1 MREAVLADQGSS
13 DEGRTVPRVIAV
25 DGSAASGK
33 STVGRL
39 LASHFGY
46 PFLDTGIMYRALT
59 AAALDQGI
67 DPHDREALARFSATA
82 RVDVGVPDAD
92 GSGSTR
98 IAVDGRDVTDE
109 LRRADVED
117 AVSLVSRVPEVRE
130 ALVRLQREIAGN
142 QAIVMAGRDIG
153 TVVLPEADL
162 KVYLDASLDERARRR
177 HAEFESSGRDVT
189 HDLVLEDLRRRDQI
203 DTERAVSPL
212 RPAED
217 ALVITTDGMTPQE
230 VVDAVLTTVKGAS

>member
-1 MREAVLADQGSS
+1 MREAVVADDAPD
-13 DEGRTVPRVIAV
+13 DEGQTVPRVIAV

-39 LASHFGY
+39 LAGHFGY
-46 PFLDTGIMYRALT
+46 PFLDTGIMYRAMT
-59 AAALDQGI
+59 AAAIDRGI
-67 DPHDREALARFSATA
+67 DPHDRESLATFAASAHVSLGTSNS
-82 RVDVGVPDAD
+82 
-92 GSGSTR
+92 SGSAR
-98 IAVDGRDVTDE
+98 ISVDGRDVTDE

-130 ALVRLQREIAGN
+130 ALVRLQREIAGT

-189 HDLVLEDLRRRDQI
+189 HELVLEDLRRRDQI
-203 DTERAVSPL
+203 DSERAVSPL

-217 ALVITTDGMTPQE
+217 ALIIVTDGLTPE
-230 VVDAVLTTVKGAS
+230 DVVDAVLTTVERA